1 MKRSIGIVSTALIA
15 LAGLAA
21 ALAPAASA
29 DVPILNYGLLPSN
42 TQAGGHPD
50 LQVAFYLKINLQ
62 QQQEDGANTKCNCSN
77 ARIVK
82 IHGPGGLLARPQ
94 ALPRCTLADFG
105 ASSCPVDSQVGFV
118 HLTVPFENSIGAGIG
133 VNAPV
138 YNIVPRTGEPGLVGF
153 SGFGVTVFET
163 VEARTGSDYGLNQS
177 AFVEQLLPLYLFN
190 QIYFGVPAAPGN
202 DDFRFKFPGLGTANS
217 EVCDSEGNLVQP
229 AVPEFTTGPNP
240 PDVPPPDPYAPLSGP
255 DSFDHA
261 CFPFLIPNF
270 TEQVPTATDAP
281 EIPFIVAPTTCDVPL
296 ESSIDVLSY
305 DGGETHDSA
314 SYPSTTGCDQLTFNP
329 SLAAKP
335 TTTDADTPSGLD
347 IDLTV
352 PQTQSPTAPSPSEIK
367 ETTVTLPE
375 GFSINPNTADGK
387 VACEDANALFGSEEQ
402 GFCPEF
408 AKIGTLQIV
417 TALLPGPLPGY
428 VYLGEPRPGD
438 RYRIFL
444 IADGFG
450 LHIKLRGTIK
460 LDPATG
466 QVVASFKDL
475 PQAPFEQF
483 KMHIFGSE
491 RGVLATPT
499 ECGTYAVKSVFVPW
513 DDLLP
518 DQSSTQFFVIDSG
531 PGGTPCP
538 TGPRPFNPSFEAGST
553 GNTAGAHTSF
563 SVELTR
569 PDGDQFLT
577 GLDVHTPPG
586 FSGVLKGIPY
596 CSEAAIS
603 LLKSSFYA
611 GLAELASPSCPAASQ
626 VGTVSAGAGAGSKP
640 LFVDGKVYWAGPYK
654 GAPFSLVIV
663 IPAVSGPYD
672 LGNVAV
678 RVPLHVNP
686 VTGRVSALSDPLP
699 QILEGIPLRAR
710 QIRVNLNRENFV
722 LNPTN
727 CDPFSVNAT
736 AKGDQGATATL
747 TSQYQVANCATLP
760 FDPKLNLKLRGS
772 SKRRGHPA
780 LRSVALF
787 KRGANLAVATV
798 AMPKS
803 LLLDQAHIDTICTRV
818 QFAADSCPSGS
829 VVGSAIA
836 ETPILDQPLKG
847 TVYLRSSSHTLP
859 DLVVDLRGQ
868 VDFELVGRIDKAKTG
883 GLRAT
888 FEAPDVPVSR
898 FVLDLL
904 GGNQG
909 LLFNS
914 ENLCKS
920 PPKAFVRLVGQN
932 GKRISRRT
940 AIETSCAG
948 KRKGKRAR
956 HGKARLSSTRKV
968 G

>member
-1 MKRSIGIVSTALIA
+1 MRRSVGIASTALIA

-21 ALAPAASA
+21 ALTPAASA
-29 DVPILNYGLLPSN
+29 DVPILNYGLVPSN

-50 LQVAFYLKINLQ
+50 LQVAFYLKANLQ
-62 QQQEDGANTKCNCSN
+62 QVAEGANTKCNCSN
-77 ARIVK
+77 PRIIKV
-82 IHGPGGLLARPQ
+82 HGPGGLLARPQ

-118 HLTVPFENSIGAGIG
+118 HLTVPFENGISAGVG
-133 VNAPV
+133 VNAPI
-138 YNIVPRTGEPGLVGF
+138 YNIVPRADEPGLVGF

-163 VEARTGSDYGLNQS
+163 VEARTGSDYGINQT
-177 AFVEQLLPLYLFN
+177 AFAEQLLPVYLFN
-190 QIYFGVPAAPGN
+190 QVYFGVPAAPGN
-202 DDFRFKFPGLGTANS
+202 DDFRFKFPGLGTAN
-217 EVCDSEGNLVQP
+217 ETVCDKDGHLVSPQ
-229 AVPEFTTGPNP
+229 VPELTTASGSANPN
-240 PDVPPPDPYAPLSGP
+240 PPDPYAPLSGP

-261 CFPFLIPNF
+261 CFALFGTANGFIGQ
-270 TEQVPTATDAP
+270 TPTATGAP

-296 ESSIDVLSY
+296 ENSLDVLSY
-305 DGGETHDSA
+305 DGGETHAST

-335 TTTDADTPSGLD
+335 TTTNADTPSGLD

-367 ETTVTLPE
+367 AATVTLPE

-387 VACEDANALFGSEEQ
+387 VACEDADALFGSERQ

-408 AKIGTLQIV
+408 AKIGTLQVI

-450 LHIKLRGTIK
+450 VHIKLRGTIK

-466 QVVASFKDL
+466 QVTASFEDL

-499 ECGTYAVKSVFVPW
+499 QCGTYAVKSTFVPW
-513 DDLLP
+513 DTALP
-518 DQSSTQFFVIDSG
+518 DQGSTQFFSIDSG

-538 TGPRPFNPSFEAGST
+538 TDPRPFNPSFEAGST

-563 SVELTR
+563 SIDLTR
-569 PDGDQFLT
+569 PDGDQLLA

-586 FSGVLKGIPY
+586 VSGVLKGIPY
-596 CSEAAIS
+596 CSEAAVS
-603 LLKSSFYA
+603 LLQSSLYT
-611 GLAELASPSCPAASQ
+611 GLAELASSSCPAASQ

-640 LFVDGKVYWAGPYK
+640 LFVGGKVYWAGPYK

-678 RVPLHVNP
+678 RVPLHVDP
-686 VTGRVSALSDPLP
+686 ITGRVSALSDPLP
-699 QILEGIPLRAR
+699 QILEGIPLRTR
-710 QIRVNLNRENFV
+710 QIRVNLNRENFI

-727 CDPFSVNAT
+727 CDPHSVNAT

-747 TSQYQVANCATLP
+747 SSNYQVANCATLP
-760 FDPKLNLKLRGS
+760 FDPELSLKLRGS

-780 LRSVALF
+780 LRAVTLF
-787 KRGANLAVATV
+787 KGGANLAVATV
-798 AMPKS
+798 AMPGS
-803 LLLDQAHIDTICTRV
+803 LLLDQSHIDTICTRV
-818 QFAADSCPSGS
+818 QFAADSCPGGS

-847 TVYLRSSSHTLP
+847 IAYLRSSSHTLP
-859 DLVVDLRGQ
+859 DLAIDLKGQ
-868 VDFELVGRIDKAKTG
+868 VNFELVGRIDKAKAG

-904 GGNQG
+904 GGSKG
-909 LLFNS
+909 LLINS

-920 PPKAFVRLVGQN
+920 PPKASVRLQGQN
-932 GKRISRRT
+932 GKRVSRRT
-940 AIETSCAG
+940 AIATSCAG
-948 KRKGKRAR
+948 KRKSKHAKQGR
-956 HGKARLSSTRKV
+956 HQ
-968 G
+968 